1 MDKLKTA
8 IRDTYF
14 IIVKAAI
21 LFLTV
26 ENVDYIFLQYYFDEN
41 EHKVDIN
48 APHCH
53 GKRLENLY
61 RRTKEFFKDAVNQSD
76 KASRKVVQ
84 DLFLEHGGFQ
94 NVQSSLFLMI
104 KVYRRGRDH
113 IVEISDIC
121 QNKVKNNKS
130 IRNVLIAPDKV
141 ISLMTDRQ
149 LSDIARICAKPH
161 AISILV
167 IDPKHNLGPC
177 YKRTDVFYFTRRWW
191 SASDAW
197 T

>member
-1 MDKLKTA
+1 MKA
-8 IRDTYF
+8 VIF
-14 IIVKAAI
+14 I
-21 LFLTV
+21 LTV
-26 ENVDYIFLQYYFDEN
+26 ENVDHIFLQYYLDEN

-53 GKRLENLY
+53 GKRLENLC
-61 RRTKEFFKDAVNQSD
+61 RLTKEFFKDAVNQSD

-94 NVQSSLFLMI
+94 NVQFSLFLMI
-104 KVYRRGRDH
+104 KVYRQGRDH

-141 ISLMTDRQ
+141 ISLMTDWQ
-149 LSDIARICAKPH
+149 LSDSARICPKPH
-161 AISILV
+161 AISFLV
-167 IDPKHNLGPC
+167 IDPKYNLGPC
-177 YKRTDVFYFTRRWW
+177 YVTITTYRRFLFYKKTRI
-191 SASDAW
+191 SLSCEGQYSG
-197 T
+197 